1 MISNAYIFWTTK
13 ANQNLIR
20 FSKSW
25 KIILLNDLMVF
36 FCYLHSLTPKIEVK
50 VGRYFKKS
58 NFLTV
63 TLRDRAA
70 VAWKISLWYFR
81 GCYPL
86 VRQTFQKSF
95 LTYGPLQVGQKY
107 EKIDK
112 KSQFWQKLTSFS
124 LCFIILAIARA
135 LKRPEISSKINIWH
149 YHPGCSIQIV
159 PQVGWEYWISQ
170 NFVIISKNW

>member
-1 MISNAYIFWTTK
+1 MKDHTFEW
-13 ANQNLIR
+13 
-20 FSKSW
+20 FV
-25 KIILLNDLMVF
+25 VF

-70 VAWKISLWYFR
+70 VVWKIPLWYFR

-112 KSQFWQKLTSFS
+112 KSQFLQKLTSVS

-135 LKRPEISSKINIWH
+135 SKRPEISSKINIWQ
-149 YHPGCSIQIV
+149 YHPGFSIQSV
-159 PQVGWEYWISQ
+159 PQVGWEYWKLQSSITIFKLSSLSRCFDIV
-170 NFVIISKNW
+170 NGRV

>member
-25 KIILLNDLMVF
+25 KIILLNDFMVF

-70 VAWKISLWYFR
+70 VAWKIPLWYFR

-86 VRQTFQKSF
+86 VRQTFQKRF
-95 LTYGPLQVGQKY
+95 LTYGPLQVGQVFIYILNVFGPWFGHYCSKTGHLSKKWPKNGSFF
-107 EKIDK
+107 EDFPKIEGVVVM
-112 KSQFWQKLTSFS
+112 
-124 LCFIILAIARA
+124 IITL
-135 LKRPEISSKINIWH
+135 
-149 YHPGCSIQIV
+149 
-159 PQVGWEYWISQ
+159 
-170 NFVIISKNW
+170 NFNTM